1 MAFSPLTPRLGHVLG
16 PEDGIEL
23 VQYGDFECPQ
33 SREVYR
39 AVREIREAYPGRVRY
54 GFRHFPLQKEHPHA
68 ERAAMAA
75 EAAAEQGG
83 FWAYADRLF
92 EHQHALTDAD
102 LARYAAAVGLD
113 GERLL
118 HQLADSPSRP
128 GGNRH
133 YETVRRQK
141 REGVKA
147 GVRSTAHLFIGGE
160 LFQDDLPR
168 ALTEKVVA
176 PLLRRARAGG
186 DVPEDDDPGRFTER
200 LGPKTLDALC
210 RDQGRVPPETLER
223 VLTLAVEI
231 AREGREGRKIGTV
244 FTVGDDE
251 AVLARSRPMVLD
263 PLLGHADEVK
273 RLQNPDM
280 RETAK
285 ELAQLDGAF
294 VVSADGVVR
303 TAARYLDAPST
314 GVDVP
319 LGLGSRHMAAAS
331 ITRATRAVAVVVSE
345 SAVVRV
351 FEDGAITSEI
361 IPELWLMA
369 RFGQQGGEGG
379 WNAGRRDIKR
389 G

>member
-1 MAFSPLTPRLGHVLG
+1 MHPLSDADHLLG
-16 PEDGIEL
+16 PAGGIEL

-54 GFRHFPLQKEHPHA
+54 AFRHFPLQRVHPHA

-75 EAAAEQGG
+75 EAAAHQGG

-92 EHQHALTDAD
+92 EHQHALSDAD
-102 LARYAAAVGLD
+102 LARHADTVGLD
-113 GERLL
+113 GETLL
-118 HQLADSPSRP
+118 DHLADD
-128 GGNRH
+128 RH
-133 YETVRRQK
+133 YERVRQQK
-141 REGVKA
+141 REGVQA
-147 GVRSTAHLFIGGE
+147 GVRSTAHLYVGGE
-160 LFQDDLPR
+160 LYQEDVQR
-168 ALTEKVVA
+168 ALTEHVLA
-176 PLLRRARAGG
+176 PLLNRARAGA
-186 DVPEDDDPGRFTER
+186 DEEISTLEEEADRFTER
-200 LGPKTLDALC
+200 LGPATLDRLC
-210 RDQGRVPPETLER
+210 REQRRVPPETLER

-251 AVLARSRPMVLD
+251 AVLERSRPMVLD
-263 PLLGHADEVK
+263 PLLGHEAEVR
-273 RLQNPDM
+273 RLTNPDM

-294 VVSADGVVR
+294 IVSADGVVR
-303 TAARYLDAPST
+303 TAARYLDAPSA

-331 ITRATRAVAVVVSE
+331 ITRATEAVAVVVSE

-361 IPELWLMA
+361 IPELWLMS
-369 RFGQQGGEGG
+369 RYGQGGDEEWEGG
-379 WNAGRRDIKR
+379 RRRIKR
-389 G
+389 K

>member
-1 MAFSPLTPRLGHVLG
+1 MQPLTDGDHVLG
-16 PEDGIEL
+16 PEGGIVL

-54 GFRHFPLQKEHPHA
+54 GFRHFPLQKVHPHA

-75 EAAAEQGG
+75 EAAAAQGG
-83 FWAYADRLF
+83 FWAFADRLY
-92 EHQHALTDAD
+92 EHQDRLSDAD
-102 LARYAAAVGLD
+102 LARHATAIGLD
-113 GERLL
+113 GETLL
-118 HQLADSPSRP
+118 DHLADD
-128 GGNRH
+128 RH
-133 YETVRRQK
+133 YERVRAQK

-147 GVRSTAHLFIGGE
+147 GVRTTAHLFIDGE
-160 LFQDDLPR
+160 LYQEDLQR
-168 ALTEKVVA
+168 ALTEHVVA
-176 PLLRRARAGG
+176 PLLNQAQAGAG
-186 DVPEDDDPGRFTER
+186 APKEPDGRLTER
-200 LGPKTLDALC
+200 LDKGALDRLC
-210 RDQGRVPPETLER
+210 REQRRVPPDTLER

-244 FTVGDDE
+244 FTVGDHE
-251 AVLARSRPMVLD
+251 AVLERSRPMVLD
-263 PLLGHADEVK
+263 PLLGHSAETK
-273 RLQNPDM
+273 RLTNPDM

-294 VVSADGVVR
+294 VVSDEGVVL
-303 TAARYLDAPST
+303 TAARYLDAPSA

-331 ITRATRAVAVVVSE
+331 ITRATDAVAVVVSE

-351 FEDGAITSEI
+351 FEGGAITSEI
-361 IPELWLMA
+361 IPELWLMS
-369 RFGQQGGEGG
+369 RYGTDGDGEWQGG
-379 WNAGRRDIKR
+379 RREIKR

>member
-1 MAFSPLTPRLGHVLG
+1 MPAPPLTDADHVLG
-16 PEDGIEL
+16 AEGGIEL
-23 VQYGDFECPQ
+23 LQYGDFECPQ

-75 EAAAEQGG
+75 EAAAVQGG
-83 FWAYADRLF
+83 FWAYADRLY
-92 EHQHALTDAD
+92 EHQDALEDAD
-102 LARYAAAVGLD
+102 LARHATAVGLD
-113 GERLL
+113 GARLL
-118 HQLADSPSRP
+118 DHLADD
-128 GGNRH
+128 RH
-133 YETVRRQK
+133 YEHVRQQK

-147 GVRSTAHLFIGGE
+147 GVRSTAHLVINGE
-160 LFQDDLPR
+160 LHQDDVQR
-168 ALTEKVVA
+168 AITERVLA
-176 PLLRRARAGG
+176 PLLQRARAGAG
-186 DVPEDDDPGRFTER
+186 AEPASLEEEAGRFTER
-200 LGPKTLDALC
+200 LGPAALDRLC
-210 RDQGRVPPETLER
+210 REQRRVPPDTLER

-251 AVLARSRPMVLD
+251 AVLERSRPMVLD
-263 PLLGHADEVK
+263 PLLGHANAVK
-273 RLQNPDM
+273 RLTNPDM

-303 TAARYLDAPST
+303 TAARYLDAPSA

-331 ITRATRAVAVVVSE
+331 ITRATDAVAVVVSE

-351 FEDGAITSEI
+351 FEGGAITSEI

-369 RFGQQGGEGG
+369 RYGQQDGEDG
-379 WNAGRRDIKR
+379 WSGGRREVRR